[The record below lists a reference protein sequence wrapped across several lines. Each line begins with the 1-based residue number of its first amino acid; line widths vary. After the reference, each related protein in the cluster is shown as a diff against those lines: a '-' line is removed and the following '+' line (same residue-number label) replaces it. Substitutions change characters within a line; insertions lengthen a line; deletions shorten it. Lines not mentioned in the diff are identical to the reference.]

1 MADERGTPS
10 DGRGRF
16 GGLESTLTNPGRR
29 EAMHSGTFWNR
40 IWRGGGIAVLGLGL
54 VIGAAGPV
62 RAAAQV
68 IRLGS
73 VGFPGSLFVISADE
87 FAKRANEAL
96 KGRYEV
102 KIFHSSQLG
111 NDSEML
117 KGVKVGVLEMFMP
130 STIMSTIDEQYGVFE
145 MPYLFKD
152 RAQVKRVAEDPEIR
166 KMLFDP
172 LPAKGVRVLGTWEN
186 GFRVITNN
194 VRPIVVPSDL
204 KGIKLRVPK
213 GVWRVKMF
221 KAYGAN
227 PTPMAYG
234 EVFAALQS
242 GVIDGQENPFP
253 QIWGGK
259 FHEVQK
265 YLSITD
271 HVYSPVFLV
280 AGERWWK
287 GLPPDVQQTLSKIAV
302 EVGDFARDTGAK
314 MDADLLDKM
323 KSSLKVNAAD
333 KDAFV
338 KASKPIYDEFT
349 KEVKGG
355 QGLLDR
361 IQSLR

>member
-1 MADERGTPS
+1 MYTGTQ
-10 DGRGRF
+10 
-16 GGLESTLTNPGRR
+16 RR
-29 EAMHSGTFWNR
+29 DAMYAGTRWSR
-40 IWRGGGIAVLGLGL
+40 IWRFGVIAALGLAL
-54 VIGAAGPV
+54 VAGPAGPA

-73 VGFPGSLFVISADE
+73 VGFPGSLFVITADE

-96 KGRYEV
+96 KGKYEV
-102 KIFHSSQLG
+102 KVFHSSQLG

-117 KGVKVGVLEMFMP
+117 KGIKVGVLEMFMP
-130 STIMSTIDEQYGVFE
+130 STYMSTIDDRYGVFE

-152 RAQVKRVAEDPEIR
+152 RAQVKRVAEDPQVQ
-166 KMLFDP
+166 KMLYDP
-172 LPAKGVRVLGTWEN
+172 LPEKGVRVLGFWEN

-194 VRPIVVPSDL
+194 VRPIVSPGDL
-204 KGIKLRVPK
+204 KGIKLRTPK
-213 GVWRVKMF
+213 GIWRVKMF

-234 EVFAALQS
+234 EVFAALQA
-242 GVIDGQENPFP
+242 GVIDGQENPFA

-265 YLSITD
+265 YLSLTD
-271 HVYSPVFLV
+271 HVYTPVFLV

-287 GLPPDVQQTLSKIAV
+287 GVPADVQKTLLKIAA
-302 EVGDFARDTGAK
+302 EVGDFARETGAK
-314 MDADLLDKM
+314 MDKDLEEKM
-323 KSSLKVNAAD
+323 KPSLKVNEAD

-338 KASKPIYDEFT
+338 KASVPIYEDFT
-349 KEVKGG
+349 KEV
-355 QGLLDR
+355 QGAKELLDR